1 MSKVITLEIL
11 LENTRVSNLS
21 VTYEVKESIFTE
33 YDRQMDYEIVKS
45 LVKKS
50 LAKMGDFNMITATL
64 MIRTM
69 GDYSPYTSKNIL
81 QSFRYVNSYGDIKFS
96 KFIDNSYPDFTPS
109 EKKTIYPNIK
119 RLVETANAKF
129 IEILRIDAKETAA

>member
-81 QSFRYVNSYGDIKFS
+81 QSFRYVNCYGDIKFS